1 MNVKKIK
8 RKCSVRGCRNI
19 DTFAISTTREMG
31 GSVIICK
38 ECLKDALNSVENY
51 KDKPKDTKKI
61 SCAPPL
67 FFSDVLKESTAEG
80 KEKKPETAKTEKAV
94 KSKPSKSEKAE
105 SSADNKDKTKTEKQ

>member
-1 MNVKKIK
+1 
-8 RKCSVRGCRNI
+8 
-19 DTFAISTTREMG
+19 MG

-67 FFSDVLKESTAEG
+67 FFSDVLKESAAEG

-94 KSKPSKSEKAE
+94 KPNRQNRKA
-105 SSADNKDKTKTEKQ
+105 SADNKDKTKTEKQ